1 MLKISIYLALVVA
14 DSSLLKAQT
23 PPLSRLPDR
32 IVSSENGMRDLEL
45 RFQNDS
51 GKTIIMYSIHLTA
64 KEDGKVMDQFMK
76 MYMTP
81 NPKASGILPGGIVS
95 LPVTH
100 KLNAATSVTT
110 FDAKVAMV
118 LFSDQTSYGE
128 STNAHEYKLDGQ
140 LSGALMERDRLKRL
154 LIDKGESAVIAELKS
169 DDGIPRNRSASGSL
183 SKN

>member
-1 MLKISIYLALVVA
+1 
-14 DSSLLKAQT
+14 
-23 PPLSRLPDR
+23 
-32 IVSSENGMRDLEL
+32 
-45 RFQNDS
+45 
-51 GKTIIMYSIHLTA
+51 MYSIHLTA

-140 LSGALMERDRLKRL
+140 LSGALEHFRR
-154 LIDKGESAVIAELKS
+154 
-169 DDGIPRNRSASGSL
+169 
-183 SKN
+183 